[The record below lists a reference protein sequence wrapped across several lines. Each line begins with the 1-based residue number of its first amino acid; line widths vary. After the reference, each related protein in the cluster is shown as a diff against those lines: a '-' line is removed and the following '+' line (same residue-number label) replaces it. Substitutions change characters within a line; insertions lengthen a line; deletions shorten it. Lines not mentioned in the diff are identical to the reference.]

1 MARWSSAGLTGV
13 LSFTVLIGVLPA
25 FAGAG
30 GAEAGA
36 ASTSEA
42 IFADAGEAYAYL
54 RGMMS
59 GRGME
64 KAKADTAAAVLTDA
78 ASRDPKEARWQMG
91 VGIAKYLNQDYAGAR
106 AAAEKAVELAPQT
119 ADAHY
124 LLGNAC
130 FGGIM
135 EASTLDQMSLSSK
148 GKKAW
153 EKALELDPNHVDA
166 HMALCQF
173 FMNAPGIAGGSFRKA
188 RHHAAEVGK
197 ADGYAARGAMLLAQV
212 EAKDEEWKA
221 MDKAFEAAERLVST
235 DEERRSVASLRA
247 RLLLREKKDPK
258 AALPYVQR
266 VIDLGKTVAPK
277 DMSGYI
283 LLGEAHREL
292 KEYPAAISAYLRML
306 ESEGPTPEDPSPTV
320 RYGLG
325 KAYEAVGENEKAL
338 AMLEDFLAKFPKDR
352 RADDARS
359 VAKKLQRR
367 LGKS

>member
-1 MARWSSAGLTGV
+1 MGWKTPARAVLLAAALQASPITATVARAAGEG
-13 LSFTVLIGVLPA
+13 
-25 FAGAG
+25 
-30 GAEAGA
+30 EASEVA
-36 ASTSEA
+36 AT
-42 IFADAGEAYAYL
+42 FADAGEAYSYL
-54 RGMMS
+54 RGIISTGQMD
-59 GRGME
+59 
-64 KAKADTAAAVLTDA
+64 KAKAEAATAAVTDA
-78 ASRDPKEARWQMG
+78 ATREPNEPRWQMG
-91 VGIAKYLNQDYAGAR
+91 MGIARYLNKDYTGAR
-106 AAAEKAVELAPQT
+106 AAAEKGVALAPQN
-119 ADAHY
+119 ADGHY

-135 EASTLDQMSLSSK
+135 ESSALDQMSLSSK
-148 GKKAW
+148 GKKAY
-153 EKALELDPNHVDA
+153 EKALELDPGHVDA
-166 HMALCQF
+166 HMALFQF
-173 FMNAPGIAGGSFRKA
+173 YLNAPGIAGGSFRKA
-188 RHHAAEVGK
+188 RQHAAEVGK
-197 ADGYAARGAMLLAQV
+197 IDGYALRGALLQAQV

-221 MDKAFEAAERLVST
+221 MDKALDAAEGVAASDQDKRT
-235 DEERRSVASLRA
+235 VASTRA

-258 AALPYVQR
+258 AAMPSIQR
-266 VIDLGKTVAPK
+266 VIELSKSVAPK

-306 ESEGPTPEDPSPTV
+306 ESEGPTPDDPSPTV

-338 AMLEDFLAKFPKDR
+338 AMLDDFLAKFPKDR